1 MIYQDLLKAENITKT
16 FPGVKALDNVQ
27 LTISKGKVHALM
39 GENGAGKS
47 TFMKILI
54 GLLTADSGD
63 IFFKGKKIHFSN
75 VHEAMKEGISMIHQE
90 LMPFPHLSVAEN
102 IFMGN
107 EPVKKIKWFIDKKK
121 MKQEAALLMER
132 LGAKINVN
140 TLMKELTIA
149 EMQLV
154 EIAKAI
160 SNKAQLIIMDEPTSA
175 ISDREVN
182 MLFNLI
188 HELKEQGIAVIYI
201 SHKMDE
207 ILNISDTI
215 TIMRDGKYVGTYD
228 KNNVDNSTL
237 ITLIVGREIK
247 SVFNKKSITAGE
259 EILSVKNL
267 SGKKFKNI
275 NFQIRRGEILG
286 FAGLM
291 GSGRTEIVNA
301 LFGLDKI
308 TGGEIFIKGKKI
320 KKNLPGKAIENSIGL
335 VSEDRTKFGLIL
347 NSSIKENITLSSLKR
362 FTNGIFIDN
371 NKENKIVDQLIQQLR
386 IKTSS
391 RNQLVKFLSGG
402 NQQKVVLA
410 KVLLN
415 EPDIIILD
423 EPTRGIDIGAKKEVY
438 DLIYQLA
445 SDGKAIIMVS
455 SELPEILGLSDRIIV
470 IHDGELKTELKRED
484 ASQEIIM
491 KYAMT

>member
-1 MIYQDLLKAENITKT
+1 
-16 FPGVKALDNVQ
+16 
-27 LTISKGKVHALM
+27 
-39 GENGAGKS
+39 
-47 TFMKILI
+47 
-54 GLLTADSGD
+54 
-63 IFFKGKKIHFSN
+63 
-75 VHEAMKEGISMIHQE
+75 
-90 LMPFPHLSVAEN
+90 
-102 IFMGN
+102 MGN

-301 LFGLDKI
+301 LFGLYKI